1 MGFLDKLR
9 GKATEAKEKVA
20 EAVDQHGPKIG
31 EAVDKAKEFVD
42 EKTGGRFGDK
52 DDAAAE
58 QAKDALDDLDGRN
71 DDIP

>member
-9 GKATEAKEKVA
+9 GKAGEAKEKVA

-31 EAVDKAKEFVD
+31 EAVDKAKGLVD

-52 DDAAAE
+52 SDAAAE
-58 QAKDALDDLDGRN
+58 RAKDALDNLDGQD
-71 DDIP
+71 DDIK